1 MNNIMEY
8 KDYEF
13 DGKIYHCR
21 IIEGKDGEELVIGSM
36 SFLEALQR
44 EDFED
49 ENERFVSKEAER
61 LYDEV
66 FYFTDVVE
74 LQLDDEQMIELLKLD
89 NPEWFD

>member
-1 MNNIMEY
+1 MPY
-8 KDYEF
+8 RR
-13 DGKIYHCR
+13 GKN
-21 IIEGKDGEELVIGSM
+21 GEELVIGSM
-36 SFLEALQR
+36 SFLDALQR
-44 EDFED
+44 DSD
-49 ENERFVSKEAER
+49 ENEDERFVSKEAER

>member
-1 MNNIMEY
+1 MEY

-13 DGKIYHCR
+13 DGKTYHCR
-21 IIEGKDGEELVIGSM
+21 IVEGKDGEKLVIGSM
-36 SFLEALQR
+36 SFLDALHKI
-44 EDFED
+44 

>member
-1 MNNIMEY
+1 MEY

-13 DGKIYHCR
+13 DGKTYRCR
-21 IIEGKDGEELVIGSM
+21 IVDRKNGEELVIGSM
-36 SFLEALQR
+36 SFLDALQR
-44 EDFED
+44 DSDEN

>member
-1 MNNIMEY
+1 MEY

-13 DGKIYHCR
+13 DGKRYRCR
-21 IIEGKDGEELVIGSM
+21 IVEGKNGEELVIGSM
-36 SFLEALQR
+36 SFLDALQR
-44 EDFED
+44 DSD
-49 ENERFVSKEAER
+49 ENEDERFVSKEAER